1 MGDVGDVETPV
12 GFIGLGVMG
21 VPMAARLVGA
31 GFQVRGYDLSPDA
44 RRAAEAAGVR
54 VCGSP
59 GETAEGAEFLVTMLP
74 NGRIVRDAL
83 MGTEGALRSLAPGS
97 LVIEMSSSAPLDTRA
112 LGVDLADR
120 GVALIDAPVSGGV
133 AKARLGT
140 LAIIAGGEV
149 ADIERSRPILDAMGA
164 SVFRTGAL
172 GSGHAAKALNN
183 YVSAAG
189 LAAACEALVVGE
201 AFGLDPEVLVD
212 VLNGST
218 GRNNSTE
225 TKLKP
230 HVLTGTYGAGFSMA
244 LMAKDVRT
252 AADLA
257 DGVGRPLPGVVAAAS
272 LWEDASRALGK
283 GADHTAIHKFLAER
297 KG

>member
-1 MGDVGDVETPV
+1 MGDVGGVKGPV
-12 GFIGLGVMG
+12 GFLGLGVMG
-21 VPMAARLVGA
+21 VPMASRLVEA

-44 RRAAEAAGVR
+44 RGAAEASGVR
-54 VCGSP
+54 VCTSP
-59 GETAEGAEFLVTMLP
+59 RETAEGATFLVTMLP
-74 NGRIVRDAL
+74 NGKVVRDAL
-83 MGTEGALRSLAPGS
+83 MGAEGAIHSLMPGS
-97 LVIEMSSSAPLDTRA
+97 LIIEMSSSAPLDTKS
-112 LGVDLADR
+112 LGMDLAEH

-149 ADIERSRPILDAMGA
+149 TDIERARPILGAMGA

-189 LAAACEALVVGE
+189 LVAACEALVVGE

-225 TKLKP
+225 VKLKP
-230 HVLTGTYGAGFSMA
+230 HVLTGAYGAGFAMT

-257 DGVGRPLPGVVAAAS
+257 EGVGRPLPGVAAAAA
-272 LWEDASRALGK
+272 LWEEASRTLGK
-283 GADHTAIHKFLAER
+283 GADHTAIHKFLVER